1 MKSKGHKQESPLDTI
16 DGRTKAAVLLACLG
30 PGPASRV
37 MSAMTE
43 DEIEQL
49 TLDLASLGTI
59 APEVREAVME
69 EFHQMML
76 ANRYVTQ
83 GGIEYARSIL
93 ESALGPER
101 ALEVLTRLQ
110 SSLQEVPFEFLKRA
124 DPGQIVSFIQDE
136 HPQTIA
142 LILAHLDP
150 QVSAVVLS
158 ALPQDVR
165 SEVVM
170 RIANMDRT
178 PPEIV
183 REVERV
189 LERKMASVFS
199 QGFTFAGGIKEVAEI
214 LNRVERG
221 TEKSIMADLEERDPE
236 LADEIARLMF
246 TFDDL
251 IHVDDSGI
259 QKAMREFEQ
268 KDLALALKGA
278 SDEVKEKILRNMSE
292 RARELIQEEMEFM
305 GPVRMRNVE
314 EAQQKIVS
322 VIRRLEEAG
331 EIIVS
336 GRGGGSEDEIVV

>member
-1 MKSKGHKQESPLDTI
+1 MADGAAKPSPAAHL

-30 PGPASRV
+30 PSPASRV
-37 MSAMTE
+37 MGAMNE

-49 TLDLASLGTI
+49 TLDLASLGTVE
-59 APEVREAVME
+59 PEVREAVME

-76 ANRYVTQ
+76 ANRFVTS
-83 GGIEYARSIL
+83 GGIDFARNIL

-136 HPQTIA
+136 HPQTIS
-142 LILAHLDP
+142 LILAHLDT
-150 QVSAVVLS
+150 QVAAVVVS

-170 RIANMDRT
+170 RVANMDRT

-199 QGFTFAGGIKEVAEI
+199 QGFTFAGGVKEVAEI

-259 QKAMREFEQ
+259 QKALRDIDQ
-268 KDLALALKGA
+268 KDLALALKQA
-278 SDEVKEKILRNMSE
+278 NEEVTEKILRNMSE
-292 RARELIQEEMEFM
+292 RARDLIREEMEFM
-305 GPVRMRNVE
+305 GPVRLRNVE

-322 VIRRLEEAG
+322 AIRRLEEAG
-331 EIIVS
+331 EIVIA
-336 GRGGGSEDEIVV
+336 GRGGGAEDEIVV

>member
-1 MKSKGHKQESPLDTI
+1 MSDIEEQLVNL

-37 MSAMTE
+37 MASMNDE
-43 DEIEQL
+43 EIEQL
-49 TLDLASLGTI
+49 TLDLASLGTVE
-59 APEVREAVME
+59 PELREAVME
-69 EFHQMML
+69 QFHEMML

-93 ESALGPER
+93 EGALGPER

-124 DPGQIVSFIQDE
+124 DPSQIVSFIQDE

-142 LILAHLDP
+142 LILAHLNP
-150 QVSAVVLS
+150 QVAAVSLS
-158 ALPQDVR
+158 ALPQETR

-199 QGFTFAGGIKEVAEI
+199 QGFTFAGGVKDVAEI
-214 LNRVERG
+214 LNRIERG
-221 TEKSIMADLEERDPE
+221 TEKAIMADLEERDPE

-251 IHVDDSGI
+251 IHVDDTGI
-259 QKAMREFEQ
+259 QKALRDIEQ
-268 KDLALALKGA
+268 KDLALALKA
-278 SDEVKEKILRNMSE
+278 ANDEVKEKILRNMSE
-292 RARELIQEEMEFM
+292 RAREMIEEEMEFM
-305 GPVRMRNVE
+305 GPVRLRNVE
-314 EAQQKIVS
+314 EAQQKVVS

-331 EIIVS
+331 EIIVE
-336 GRGGGSEDEIVV
+336 GRGGGGEDEIIV

>member
-1 MKSKGHKQESPLDTI
+1 MSPVSEKLAHL
-16 DGRTKAAVLLACLG
+16 DGRTKAAILLACLG

-37 MSAMTE
+37 MSAMNE

-59 APEVREAVME
+59 EPELREAVME

-76 ANRYVTQ
+76 ANRFVSQ
-83 GGIEYARSIL
+83 GGIDYARSIL

-150 QVSAVVLS
+150 QVAAVVLS
-158 ALPQDVR
+158 ALSQEIR

-170 RIANMDRT
+170 RVANMDRT

-199 QGFTFAGGIKEVAEI
+199 QGFTFAGGVKDVAEI

-236 LADEIARLMF
+236 LADEISRLMF

-259 QKAMREFEQ
+259 QKALRDIEQ
-268 KDLALALKGA
+268 KDLALALKSA
-278 SDEVKEKILRNMSE
+278 NDEVTEKILRNMSE
-292 RARELIQEEMEFM
+292 RARDLIQEEMEFM
-305 GPVRMRNVE
+305 GPVRLRNVE

-322 VIRRLEEAG
+322 VIRRLEESG
-331 EIIVS
+331 EIVVE
-336 GRGGGSEDEIVV
+336 GRGGGGEDEIVV